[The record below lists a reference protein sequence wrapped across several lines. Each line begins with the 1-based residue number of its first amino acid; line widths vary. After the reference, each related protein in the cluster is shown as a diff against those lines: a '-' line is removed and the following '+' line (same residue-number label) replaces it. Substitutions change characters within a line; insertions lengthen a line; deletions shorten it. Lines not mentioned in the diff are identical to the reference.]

1 MIPQRRRKLSTTI
14 VAMTTICDR
23 LRSRFLPSDRC
34 PIDVMTAAMAAVL
47 ASPPRR
53 RPALML
59 STRAGPRGATAT
71 AAKAAKATR
80 SLRRRRAIHGR
91 PGPVLGP
98 TPKRSGRSVAVTMDL
113 PTVVQV
119 ARTATGGR
127 GAASG
132 PSSTILHLPTT
143 AVLVAL
149 LILAMQLLLSHS
161 KMKKELSS
169 LPSIPLEMVVRV
181 RTRLHQEERTRRA
194 GAPHRRIRILP
205 MGARPP
211 R

>member
-1 MIPQRRRKLSTTI
+1 MGIPQRRRKLFTAI
-14 VAMTTICDR
+14 VAMTTVCDR
-23 LRSRFLPSDRC
+23 LHSRFLPSDRC

-53 RPALML
+53 RPAL

-71 AAKAAKATR
+71 ARATR
-80 SLRRRRAIHGR
+80 SLRRRRAIHGP

-169 LPSIPLEMVVRV
+169 LPSIPLEMVVLV

-194 GAPHRRIRILP
+194 EAPHRRIRILP